1 LSIIQGVT
9 QADRPIRIDLA
20 FLLSDQNWLVSAA
33 RLPGRTLHLAL
44 VLHLLAAGQRPA
56 TVELGN
62 IATLEFGLDRNAKYR
77 TLAWLEKAG
86 LVRVERRR
94 GRPPIVTL
102 L

>member
-1 LSIIQGVT
+1 
-9 QADRPIRIDLA
+9 
-20 FLLSDQNWLVSAA
+20 
-33 RLPGRTLHLAL
+33 
-44 VLHLLAAGQRPA
+44 
-56 TVELGN
+56 VELGN

-86 LVRVERRR
+86 LVKVERRR